1 MFYYVVGAYLPYP
14 VDPDSARVV
23 LDRSRNV
30 LELSAAI
37 NKQWDLASPDIGSAP
52 WLLAQALRGH
62 DGDEPHG
69 KMKEKAEDME
79 KEPSS
84 KPKSLAEMFHLEAQ
98 KKSNPSLQDL
108 LSDPVA
114 TQWNAVEEDEELPE
128 DRFHRK
134 DMMSMHILEQR
145 KAEREQKAREG
156 EIKRKTKRA
165 DVEAKQKK
173 AHEAG
178 KTWREMY
185 PDEPETTYIDVED
198 MIKKDKVSQKE
209 EVKEDALD
217 YVPTEVAMK
226 AAAAWSENKPV
237 GLDLKSALA
246 FELLD

>member
-1 MFYYVVGAYLPYP
+1 M
-14 VDPDSARVV
+14 V
-23 LDRSRNV
+23 LDRSRNT

-37 NKQWDLASPDIGSAP
+37 NKRWDLGSPDTGSAP
-52 WLLAQALRGH
+52 WLLAQALRGQE
-62 DGDEPHG
+62 DEEPHG
-69 KMKEKAEDME
+69 NAKEKVEETE
-79 KEPSS
+79 KETSS
-84 KPKSLAEMFHLEAQ
+84 KSKSLAEMFHLEAQ
-98 KKSNPSLQDL
+98 KRTSASLQDL

-145 KAEREQKAREG
+145 KAEREKKAREA
-156 EIKRKTKRA
+156 EIKRKAKRA

-173 AHEAG
+173 AKEAG

-198 MIKKDKVSQKE
+198 MIKKGKASR
-209 EVKEDALD
+209 KEDEEEIHTLD

-226 AAAAWSENKPV
+226 AAAAWSKNKPV